1 MKADAYEIG
10 RVVASRQGHDRNR
23 LFVVV
28 ALAGEGQVLIADG
41 QTRKLAHPKRKRLK
55 HLAAMPHHCA
65 EALTP
70 QHLRAGT
77 ADAAIRKA
85 LAPLTAQHN
94 NEAKRKTNKEECALV
109 QE

>member
-28 ALAGEGQVLIADG
+28 ALVGEGQVLIADG
-41 QTRKLAHPKRKRLK
+41 QTRKLAHPKRKRLN

-85 LAPLTAQHN
+85 LQPLNADSTG
-94 NEAKRKTNKEECALV
+94 RTDRITNQEEYALV